1 MNDPHELDYAV
12 QRIRLGH
19 SHFGIASVCLAA
31 VNYLFITAAGFFDI
45 TPFESMGNEK
55 ETKVA
60 TIAAILGVFLAVRAL
75 QDPRRKQILAIL
87 GLVLNGLAI
96 PAAWLFLPYI

>member
-1 MNDPHELDYAV
+1 MNEPHELNYAIP
-12 QRIRLGH
+12 RIRVGH
-19 SHFGIASVCLAA
+19 SRFGITSFCMA
-31 VNYLFITAAGFFDI
+31 VVDYLFITAAGFFGI

-60 TIAAILGVFLAVRAL
+60 TIAAILGVLLAVRAL
-75 QDPRRKQILAIL
+75 QDSRHKQILAIV